1 MKIIKINSIFVS
13 VIFLMIIFSINSAA
27 YFETA
32 HPRPSLLKIRDA
44 EKALREAKAAA
55 DNIENKYK
63 LVDHKKIDNTINKLE
78 NINREMTDAYQVMN
92 DELTAAK
99 AKEIIELSKK
109 LELMTV
115 EPKPVQFRAF
125 WLDSRTLSQ
134 KKNRDDIAE
143 FLERAKK
150 SNFNVI
156 IPEVFFKGL
165 SIIPNNNYFRQDPR
179 FKKWE
184 EDPLQVLI
192 EEAHR
197 RGIEV
202 HAWVWVF
209 NENTHGKPGRLL
221 QENPEWANKDKEGNI
236 VTYHNST
243 WLSPSREDVRKYL
256 QKRYQYLVGNYNL
269 DGINLDYIRFPEE
282 YRGSFGFDEHTI
294 KLFTEKTGFDVFDIE
309 NNNKE
314 AQNEWNRFREDL
326 ITQMVKDTSEI
337 LKKENP
343 DILISADVI
352 PGISEARY
360 RALQNW
366 KLWLDKN
373 YLDFVLP
380 MTYTTN
386 LFSELQNWVK
396 NDRSAVDKAIYPG
409 ISVFKLSQQ
418 QLLDQISEID
428 KINPNGLSLFAAAHL
443 TEQDYKVL
451 KEGYFKKEAI
461 LPHQDKEKAVDS
473 VKKMIFKR
481 IEFIQSSGEM
491 NTYMALAVNNYLK
504 QFDENYSLNL
514 IDNYLK
520 ENNQKTTNIEVI
532 LTEDFV
538 DYMKRRGFL
547 ISDEILEVLLD
558 DFVYLY
564 DILNLY

>member
-1 MKIIKINSIFVS
+1 MKNIKINSILLLVL
-13 VIFLMIIFSINSAA
+13 FLIIIFSVSSAA
-27 YFETA
+27 YFKTDY
-32 HPRPSLLKIRDA
+32 PRPSLLKVRDA
-44 EKALREAKAAA
+44 EKALREAELAVN
-55 DNIENKYK
+55 NIENKYK
-63 LVDHKKIDNTINKLE
+63 LVDQEEIANKMNKLE
-78 NINREMTDAYQVMN
+78 NMNKEMANAYQVMD
-92 DELTAAK
+92 DELTVIK
-99 AKEIIELSKK
+99 AKEILELSKK
-109 LELMTV
+109 IELMTV
-115 EPKPVQFRAF
+115 ESKPVQFRAF

-134 KKNRDDIAE
+134 KRNREDIAE
-143 FLERAKK
+143 FLERAKN

-165 SIIPNNNYFRQDPR
+165 SIIPDNNYFKQDPR
-179 FKKWE
+179 FKNWQ

-192 EEAHR
+192 EEAHK

-209 NENTHGKPGRLL
+209 NENTLGKAGRLL
-221 QENPEWANKDKEGNI
+221 QENPNWANKDKDGNI

-243 WLSPSREDVRKYL
+243 WLSPSRKDVRKYL
-256 QKRYQYLVGNYNL
+256 QKRYQYLAVNYNL

-282 YRGSFGFDEHTI
+282 YRASFGFDEHTI
-294 KLFTEKTGFDVFDIE
+294 NLFAEKTGFDILDIE
-309 NNNKE
+309 NNKR
-314 AQNEWNRFREDL
+314 AQSEWNKFREDL
-326 ITQMVKDTSEI
+326 ITQMVKETTEI
-337 LKKENP
+337 LRSENP

-366 KLWLDKN
+366 KLWLDEN

-396 NDRSAVDKAIYPG
+396 KDRSAVDKAIYPG

-418 QLLDQISEID
+418 QMLKQISEID
-428 KINPNGLSLFAAAHL
+428 KINPNGLSFFAAAHL
-443 TEQDYKVL
+443 TEQDYEVL
-451 KEGYFKKEAI
+451 KEGYFKEEAV
-461 LPHQDKEKAVDS
+461 LPHQDREEAVDS

-481 IEFIQSSGEM
+481 IKFIQSSGEIS
-491 NTYMALAVNNYLK
+491 NYTASAVNDYLK
-504 QFDENYSLNL
+504 QFDENYTFNL
-514 IDNYLK
+514 TDNYLK
-520 ENNQKTTNIEVI
+520 ENNQQITNIEVI
-532 LTEDFV
+532 LTQDFV

-564 DILNLY
+564 EILNLY

>member
-1 MKIIKINSIFVS
+1 MKNIKINSILLLVL
-13 VIFLMIIFSINSAA
+13 FLIIIISTNSAA

-44 EKALREAKAAA
+44 EKALREAKAAV

-63 LVDHKKIDNTINKLE
+63 LVDHRKINNTISKLE
-78 NINREMTDAYQVMN
+78 NINREMTDAYQLMN
-92 DELTAAK
+92 DDLTAAK
-99 AKEIIELSKK
+99 AKEVLELSKK
-109 LELMTV
+109 IELLTV
-115 EPKPVQFRAF
+115 EAKPVQFRAF

-134 KKNRDDIAE
+134 KRNRDDIAE

-165 SIIPNNNYFRQDPR
+165 SIIPDNNYFKQDPR
-179 FKKWE
+179 FKNWE

-192 EEAHR
+192 EEAHK

-209 NENTHGKPGRLL
+209 NENTHGKVGRLL
-221 QENPEWANKDKEGNI
+221 QENPNWANKDKDGNI

-243 WLSPSREDVRKYL
+243 WLSPSRKDVRKYL
-256 QKRYQYLVGNYNL
+256 QKRYQYLVANYNL

-294 KLFTEKTGFDVFDIE
+294 NLFAEKTGFDILDIE
-309 NNNKE
+309 NNKE
-314 AQNEWNRFREDL
+314 AQSEWNKFREDL
-326 ITQMVKDTSEI
+326 ITQMVKETSEI
-337 LKKENP
+337 LKNVNP

-366 KLWLDKN
+366 KLWLDEN

-418 QLLDQISEID
+418 QFLDQIAEID
-428 KINPNGLSLFAAAHL
+428 KINPNGFSLFAAAHL

-451 KEGYFKKEAI
+451 KEGYFKEEAI
-461 LPHQDKEKAVDS
+461 LPHQDREEAVDS

-481 IEFIQSSGEM
+481 IEFIQSSGEIS
-491 NTYMALAVNNYLK
+491 NYTASAVIDYLK
-504 QFDENYSLNL
+504 QFDEKYSFNL
-514 IDNYLK
+514 TDNYLK
-520 ENNQKTTNIEVI
+520 ENNQQTTNIEVI

-564 DILNLY
+564 NILNLY

>member
-1 MKIIKINSIFVS
+1 MKKIQINLILIS
-13 VIFLMIIFSINSAA
+13 VLFLIIIFSINSAA

-44 EKALREAKAAA
+44 ERALREAESAAN
-55 DNIENKYK
+55 DIERKFK
-63 LVDHKKIDNTINKLE
+63 LVDQENIANTMNKLE
-78 NINREMTDAYQVMN
+78 NINKEMTKAYQVMD
-92 DELTAAK
+92 DELTVVK
-99 AKEIIELSKK
+99 AEEIIELSKK
-109 LELMTV
+109 IKLMTV
-115 EPKPVQFRAF
+115 EVKPVQFRAF

-134 KKNRDDIAE
+134 KTNRDDIAE
-143 FLERAKK
+143 FLERAKN

-165 SIIPNNNYFRQDPR
+165 SIIPDNNYFKQDPR
-179 FKKWE
+179 FKNWE

-192 EEAHR
+192 EEAHK

-221 QENPEWANKDKEGNI
+221 QENPEWANKDKDGNI

-243 WLSPSREDVRKYL
+243 WLSPSRKDVRKYL
-256 QKRYQYLVGNYNL
+256 QKRYQYLVGNYDL

-294 KLFTEKTGFDVFDIE
+294 KLFAEKTGFDVLDIE
-309 NNNKE
+309 NNKR
-314 AQNEWNRFREDL
+314 AQSEWNKFREDL
-326 ITQMVKDTSEI
+326 ITQMVEETAEI
-337 LKKENP
+337 LRSENP

-352 PGISEARY
+352 PGINEARY

-366 KLWLDKN
+366 KLWLDKE
-373 YLDFVLP
+373 YLDFALP

-386 LFSELQNWVK
+386 LFSELQTWVK
-396 NDRSAVDKAIYPG
+396 NDRRAVDKAIYPG

-418 QLLDQISEID
+418 QLLAQIAEID
-428 KINPNGLSLFAAAHL
+428 RINPNGVSLFAAAHL
-443 TEQDYKVL
+443 TEQDYQVL
-451 KEGYFKKEAI
+451 KEGYFKEEAI
-461 LPHQDKEKAVDS
+461 LAHQDKKEAV
-473 VKKMIFKR
+473 KILKEMIFKR
-481 IEFIQSSGEM
+481 IEFIQSAGEI
-491 NTYMALAVNNYLK
+491 NTYTASAVNDYLR
-504 QFDENYSLNL
+504 QFDKKYSLNL

-520 ENNQKTTNIEVI
+520 ENNQQTTNIEVI
-532 LTEDFV
+532 LTDDFV
-538 DYMKRRGFL
+538 GYMKKRGFL
-547 ISDEILEVLLD
+547 ISDEILEVLLND
-558 DFVYLY
+558 IVYLY